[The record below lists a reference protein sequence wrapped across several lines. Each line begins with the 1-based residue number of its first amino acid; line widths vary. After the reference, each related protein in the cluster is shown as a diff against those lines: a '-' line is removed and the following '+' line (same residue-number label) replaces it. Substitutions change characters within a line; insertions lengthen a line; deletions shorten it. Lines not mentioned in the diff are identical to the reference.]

1 MSISALLSAAEEPS
15 VTHNN
20 NNNTP
25 TTSSAFNAR
34 APVSP
39 SIQRHHVAEMQSQR
53 SPENRSKHAVESR
66 PVASTSYNPTYD
78 ADATDS
84 DHEPAYQ
91 AALRKHQQ
99 AENYRQQH
107 AFRDFKYHGSMNVD
121 ATDAQALDEYD
132 TVDDDSDEFVVER
145 MEYMENVRKR
155 QINLEAEENE
165 KRKASLFVFDA
176 ELKS

>member
-1 MSISALLSAAEEPS
+1 
-15 VTHNN
+15 
-20 NNNTP
+20 
-25 TTSSAFNAR
+25 
-34 APVSP
+34 
-39 SIQRHHVAEMQSQR
+39 
-53 SPENRSKHAVESR
+53 
-66 PVASTSYNPTYD
+66 
-78 ADATDS
+78 
-84 DHEPAYQ
+84 
-91 AALRKHQQ
+91 
-99 AENYRQQH
+99 
-107 AFRDFKYHGSMNVD
+107 MNVD